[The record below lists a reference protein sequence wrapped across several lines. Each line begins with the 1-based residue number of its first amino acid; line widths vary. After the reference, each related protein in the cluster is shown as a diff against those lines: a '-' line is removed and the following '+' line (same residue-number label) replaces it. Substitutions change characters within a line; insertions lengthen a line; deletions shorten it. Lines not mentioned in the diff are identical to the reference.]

1 MTAGLMNRFSTSILL
16 GSLVLVATGCD
27 DPLEPE
33 EHPEAGGVII
43 FEAGT
48 QNVLAVSVGRLTPFD
63 KSITVPVG
71 GALEVEILFLD
82 EDDPSNHAAA
92 FHPHEDEGESLR
104 VAIDNESLVGF
115 DVHGDHGDFLGL
127 VAGTTTARID
137 LMHGGHSDFESGDLT
152 IIVE

>member
-1 MTAGLMNRFSTSILL
+1 MTGGLMNRFTTCILL
-16 GSLVLVATGCD
+16 GSLSFVAAGCD

-48 QNVLAVSVGRLTPFD
+48 QNVLAVSVGRGMPFD
-63 KSITVPVG
+63 NPVTVPVG

-82 EDDPSNHAAA
+82 KDDPSDHSAA

-104 VAIDNESLVGF
+104 VVIDNEALVGF
-115 DVHGDHGDFLGL
+115 DLHGDHGDFLGL
-127 VAGTTTARID
+127 VAGTTTADIA
-137 LMHGGHSDFESGDLT
+137 LMHGGHSDFESGNLT
-152 IIVE
+152 IVVE